1 MHDQDGSVGRN
12 GVEVGAGRVALFLKL
27 RVIVAET
34 DDDAVA
40 FDDLAVLADPVMQN
54 ALQRRDVVAFAVGR
68 RQEVRRKRLE
78 PDHDDMAVRIDEAG
92 QQRLALE
99 IDGRDRP
106 LRLFL
111 DLGAGADGDDF
122 SAPHEH
128 RLGGRLHVIDCDDR
142 TSDIK
147 RVDALVRRLRRAANE
162 GARRRPRHSG
172 PGDPVF

>member
-78 PDHDDMAVRIDEAG
+78 PDHDDMAVRIDEA
-92 QQRLALE
+92 
-99 IDGRDRP
+99 
-106 LRLFL
+106 
-111 DLGAGADGDDF
+111 
-122 SAPHEH
+122 
-128 RLGGRLHVIDCDDR
+128 
-142 TSDIK
+142 
-147 RVDALVRRLRRAANE
+147 RAA
-162 GARRRPRHSG
+162 ASCP
-172 PGDPVF
+172 